1 MTFNTIPHSKPWI
14 TDEDIRSVS
23 KAMATGMIAQGA
35 KVAEFE
41 NKAASFL
48 GVAGGVATASGTSAL
63 VLALRSLNI
72 GKGHEVI
79 LPTYV
84 CRNVLDAVLTVGA
97 VPVICDVGPDWVMTP
112 KEIEPPITE
121 RTGAIIAVH
130 IFGLPVDVAT
140 VKEFNVPVIEDACQ
154 AFGLELE
161 HGYAGTLGHIG
172 FCSFHATKCLTTGEG
187 GMLVSNNQE
196 LLARAASFRDGSLKS
211 DKRVPSPMSDM
222 QAALGL
228 AQLERYSDFINRRR
242 VLKQTYTQS
251 LQEISI
257 IDLPESLPDFLFRFP
272 IRHTSGLD
280 FGDIQSRMAGHGVH
294 VRRGVDA
301 LLHRELGLP
310 DKGFSSAVQHFD
322 QTFSIPYYPA
332 LEDCESGQVVSS
344 LLEVFN

>member
-1 MTFNTIPHSKPWI
+1 MSDFKKTVTTPVCRI
-14 TDEDIRSVS
+14 
-23 KAMATGMIAQGA
+23 
-35 KVAEFE
+35 
-41 NKAASFL
+41 
-48 GVAGGVATASGTSAL
+48 VAGGPGVFRTKDFDNNPLVYKSG
-63 VLALRSLNI
+63 
-72 GKGHEVI
+72 
-79 LPTYV
+79 
-84 CRNVLDAVLTVGA
+84 
-97 VPVICDVGPDWVMTP
+97 
-112 KEIEPPITE
+112 
-121 RTGAIIAVH
+121 
-130 IFGLPVDVAT
+130 
-140 VKEFNVPVIEDACQ
+140 
-154 AFGLELE
+154 
-161 HGYAGTLGHIG
+161 
-172 FCSFHATKCLTTGEG
+172 
-187 GMLVSNNQE
+187 
-196 LLARAASFRDGSLKS
+196 
-211 DKRVPSPMSDM
+211 PMSDM

-310 DKGFSSAVQHFD
+310 DKGFSSAVQHLD